1 MGWRGEI
8 LNPKSNEKNRDKI
21 VKFARI
27 RTCQAEEAMRFFQF
41 LHRMQMEDVFQETVI
56 VHFGA
61 CTACELEARSGGGY
75 IVSILWEFSVLSEWF
90 ETSDAKIEWFA

>member
-1 MGWRGEI
+1 
-8 LNPKSNEKNRDKI
+8 
-21 VKFARI
+21 
-27 RTCQAEEAMRFFQF
+27 MRFFQF

-75 IVSILWEFSVLSEWF
+75 IVSILWEFSVLSE
-90 ETSDAKIEWFA
+90 